1 MASKRMLQTKLEIK
15 TEQLENAYAA
25 YTALLQGGVQSYSI
39 GSRNLTKLSLKEL
52 EDTIEKLEKEV
63 EIIQG
68 ELTGHKRRKAFGV
81 IPRDI

>member
-39 GSRNLTKLSLKEL
+39 GSRNLTKLNLKEL

-68 ELTGHKRRKAFGV
+68 ELTGNKRRKAFGV

>member
-39 GSRNLTKLSLKEL
+39 GSRNLTKLNLKEL

-63 EIIQG
+63 EIMQG
-68 ELTGHKRRKAFGV
+68 ELTGHKRRKAFGA
-81 IPRDI
+81 IPCDI